1 MAGQIFADGKQVD
14 IPAVLMNR
22 DRRVAVQNQLLTA
35 SPEATIVAAK
45 LNIPGPIKNNV
56 KIQAFFTAELECF
69 EARLLERGLTFLV
82 KKEWLPAL
90 TGPER
95 FYLIFAPGQAVKR
108 TTTEFEEATAFRR
121 LFDLDVLI
129 RTNGQV
135 HSLSRTEIGY
145 PVRTCL
151 ICGRPAKECG
161 RARTHTVNE
170 LQAKVA
176 ELINSANQQAQNQQ
190 LVKRLVT
197 NGLRALTYE
206 VVTWPKPGLVDPVE
220 HAAHPD
226 MDAYLFMDSSITLR
240 TYLEQCAQAGIN
252 FTDNQPELLFNE
264 IRRFGVAA
272 ERAMFAITKGVN
284 THKGAIFS
292 LGILIA
298 AYATTM
304 VNQGSITDEKLR
316 MTIRKMLQNLVK
328 KDFTNL
334 KQKPTLTAGEKE
346 YLRYGVTGIR
356 GEAMAAYP
364 TVFEHGLPAFRQA
377 NGALNERILTTFVN
391 LALHTEDTT
400 LIKRAGTPTILK
412 EKDQLFNELQ
422 KLGVNTLAGMK
433 RLQEIQADYAKRHL
447 SLGGTADLLIITIF
461 LGLMEEK

>member
-45 LNIPGPIKNNV
+45 LNIPGPIKNNA
-56 KIQAFFTAELECF
+56 KIQAFFTTELECF

-82 KKEWLPAL
+82 KKEWLPAP

-95 FYLIFAPGQAVKR
+95 FYLIFAPGQVVKR
-108 TTTEFEEATAFRR
+108 ITTEFEESTAFRR

-129 RTNGQV
+129 QTNGQA
-135 HSLSRTEIGY
+135 HSLSRTEIGS

-161 RARTHTVNE
+161 RARAHTVNE

-252 FTDNQPELLFNE
+252 FTGNQPELLFNE
-264 IRRFGVAA
+264 IRRFGIAA
-272 ERAMFAITKGVN
+272 EQAMFAITKGVN

-292 LGILIA
+292 LGILTA

-316 MTIRKMLQNLVK
+316 LTIRKMLQNLVK

-334 KQKPTLTAGEKE
+334 KQKATLTAGEKE
-346 YLRYGVTGIR
+346 YLKYGVTGIR
-356 GEAMAAYP
+356 GEAMTAYP

-412 EKDQLFNELQ
+412 EKDRLFSELQ
-422 KLGVNTLAGMK
+422 KLGVSTPAGMK